1 MQVLTRFVY
10 KYCTCFAIETAFVSD
25 TPESD
30 TYSKIVIKRFLNRFI
45 SSCVTMPHTSRADEA
60 LKRKSQ
66 QALQSGAVECPIE
79 TLRLQCLSRGSA
91 GIMGLGR

>member
-1 MQVLTRFVY
+1 
-10 KYCTCFAIETAFVSD
+10 
-25 TPESD
+25 
-30 TYSKIVIKRFLNRFI
+30 
-45 SSCVTMPHTSRADEA
+45 MPVTSRADAA

-66 QALQSGAVECPIE
+66 QALQSGKIECPVE

>member
-1 MQVLTRFVY
+1 
-10 KYCTCFAIETAFVSD
+10 
-25 TPESD
+25 
-30 TYSKIVIKRFLNRFI
+30 
-45 SSCVTMPHTSRADEA
+45 MPYTSRKDEE

-66 QALQSGAVECPIE
+66 KALQSGAVECPIE

>member
-1 MQVLTRFVY
+1 
-10 KYCTCFAIETAFVSD
+10 
-25 TPESD
+25 
-30 TYSKIVIKRFLNRFI
+30 
-45 SSCVTMPHTSRADEA
+45 MPHTSRADEE

-66 QALQSGAVECPIE
+66 KALQTGTVECPIE